1 MDLRPL
7 PDDLLETT
15 AQTRFLWSALTPE
28 RWALLRARA
37 EERVR
42 TLAAVAEEW
51 ERTGRRRHALETVA
65 PTVHWS
71 TYLNWCRCAANRS
84 GAAWE
89 RQLDV
94 RVPPPP
100 VVVPANVRSSACTLR
115 LLVPGMSYD
124 AARER
129 LIAQFGKEKGGI
141 SDASLKRIW
150 KEGGLARSRG
160 RQGAPQEDVVRLSG
174 GAGLAFLAAAA
185 AETGIVAELG
195 AAVEAHVAAAVA
207 AAETRAAVG
216 GVGDF
221 PVGGHAIAE
230 IPSDPSVTR
239 EAEAV
244 ATTFS
249 GDGRDARGQFTASY
263 NRAARG
269 TGARDPR
276 RDSEERK
283 RARRSVEDLR
293 LAGSSAAVIG
303 WKILAI
309 GAAPLLTE
317 RRGFDGLDGPTGDWL
332 AALGGHAY
340 QPATLDKM
348 LAELAFVDAGG
359 VLWSTH
365 GEHWARTTLPWRTS
379 TDAPPWQRWVVYVD
393 ATQDPY
399 WTHAYAVSG
408 KVSRVNKVMPCL
420 TRVAMTGGPGVP
432 LAVETHAGS
441 VSLKKELVPFLD
453 RMEGVLGDG
462 ELGRLTIMD
471 AEMAT
476 RPLMTELAARPDR
489 WFITVLKGGTA
500 KAARKADA
508 ATWERYRERDLI
520 REISI
525 RFGGDER
532 AEGDMTLRG
541 IEMIREGSR
550 NPTTTT
556 FATNAPAT
564 ELSSSQAVDAYLS
577 RWPHQEQRF
586 RNARNGLG
594 MDRAHGYGGE
604 EVTHVA
610 FTTALEKAEGRVER
624 AGHQV
629 ARVEASEANARVL
642 LEGASAQQRG
652 AARAAVRSA
661 ERETA
666 ATRRKQREA
675 VAEQQRQS
683 TKPRE
688 IYLRDTTR
696 DGIVTS
702 AKLTVLMLMEY
713 ALKEYFGGLRME
725 VRTFIE
731 SFVNLPVTIRR
742 TQTETLYEI
751 QENGRNPRS
760 MTQLRSACAE
770 VNGRTLSAD
779 GRSLRFCV
787 TPRQLV

>member
-1 MDLRPL
+1 MDTRPL
-7 PDDLLETT
+7 PDDLLDAT
-15 AQTRFLWSALTPE
+15 AQTRSLWNALAPE

-51 ERTGRRRHALETVA
+51 ERTGRRRQALETVA
-65 PTVHWS
+65 PTLHWS
-71 TYLNWCRCAANRS
+71 TYLNWCRCEATRA
-84 GAAWE
+84 GAPWE

-100 VVVPANVRSSACTLR
+100 VVVPAEVRASACTLR

-150 KEGGLARSRG
+150 KEGGLARPRG
-160 RQGAPQEDVVRLSG
+160 RQRAPKEDVVRLSG

-185 AETGIVAELG
+185 AETRVVAELG
-195 AAVEAHVAAAVA
+195 AAVEAHVAAALA
-207 AAETRAAVG
+207 AAEARAGVEGAGSIG
-216 GVGDF
+216 GDALTESLS
-221 PVGGHAIAE
+221 PPPAA
-230 IPSDPSVTR
+230 R
-239 EAEAV
+239 EEEAV
-244 ATTFS
+244 APTLS
-249 GDGRDARGQFTASY
+249 PDGRDARGQFTASY
-263 NRAARG
+263 NHAARG

-283 RARRSVEDLR
+283 RTRRSVEDLR
-293 LAGSSAAVIG
+293 LAGSSAAIIG
-303 WKILAI
+303 WKLLAI

-332 AALGGHAY
+332 AALGGHPY
-340 QPATLDKM
+340 QAATLDKA
-348 LAELAFVDAGG
+348 LAELAYVDAGE

-365 GEHWARTTLPWRTS
+365 GEQWARITLPWRTS
-379 TDAPPWQRWVVYVD
+379 TDAAPWLRWVVYVD

-432 LAVETHAGS
+432 LAVETYAGS

-462 ELGRLTIMD
+462 ELGRLTVMD

-500 KAARKADA
+500 KAARKADFT
-508 ATWERYRERDLI
+508 TWQRYRERDLI
-520 REISI
+520 REVSI
-525 RFGGDER
+525 RFGGEGE
-532 AEGDMTLRG
+532 AEGDLTLRG

-556 FATNAPAT
+556 FATNASAA
-564 ELSSSQAVDAYLS
+564 ELSSSQVVDAYLS

-594 MDRAHGYGGE
+594 MDHAHGYGGE
-604 EVTHVA
+604 MVTHVA

-629 ARVEASEANARVL
+629 ARVERAEANARVL
-642 LEGASAQQRG
+642 LAGASAEQRD
-652 AARAAVRSA
+652 AAKAAVRSA

-675 VAEQQRQS
+675 VVEQQRQS

-742 TQTETLYEI
+742 TQTETVYEI
-751 QENGRNPRS
+751 QENERNPRS
-760 MTQLRSACAE
+760 MSQLRSACAA
-770 VNGRTLSAD
+770 VNGRKLSAD

-787 TPRQLV
+787 TPRALV

>member
-7 PDDLLETT
+7 PDDLLEAT
-15 AQTRFLWSALTPE
+15 AETRSLWRSLTPE

-51 ERTGRRRHALETVA
+51 ERTGRRRRALESVA
-65 PTVHWS
+65 PTLHWS
-71 TYLNWCRCAANRS
+71 TYLNWCRCEATRA
-84 GAAWE
+84 GAPWE

-100 VVVPANVRSSACTLR
+100 VVVPAEVRASACTLR

-129 LIAQFGKEKGGI
+129 LIAQFGAEKGGI

-150 KEGGLARSRG
+150 KEGGLARARG
-160 RQGAPQEDVVRLSG
+160 RQPAPREEVVRLSG

-216 GVGDF
+216 T
-221 PVGGHAIAE
+221 E
-230 IPSDPSVTR
+230 
-239 EAEAV
+239 EAV
-244 ATTFS
+244 PVAELPRDPPAPTEDEACSATFS
-249 GDGRDARGQFTASY
+249 VDGRDALGQFTPSY

-283 RARRSVEDLR
+283 RARRGVQDLR
-293 LAGSSAAVIG
+293 LAGASAAVIG

-309 GAAPLLTE
+309 GVAPLLTE
-317 RRGFDGLDGPTGDWL
+317 RRGFDGLEGPTGDWL

-340 QPATLDKM
+340 QAATLDKT
-348 LAELAFVDAGG
+348 LAELAYVDAGET
-359 VLWSTH
+359 LWSTH
-365 GEHWARTTLPWRTS
+365 GEQWAKTTLPWRTA
-379 TDAPPWQRWVVYVD
+379 TDSPPWLRWVIYVD

-432 LAVETHAGS
+432 LAVETHAGA

-453 RMEGVLGDG
+453 RMEGVLGEG
-462 ELGRLTIMD
+462 ELGRLTVMD

-500 KAARKADA
+500 KAARKADPA
-508 ATWERYRERDLI
+508 PWERYRERDLI
-520 REISI
+520 REVSL
-525 RFGGDER
+525 RFGGDEK
-532 AEGDMTLRG
+532 AEGDLTLRG

-556 FATNAPAT
+556 FATNAPAA
-564 ELSSSQAVDAYLS
+564 ELHSSQVADAYLS

-610 FTTALEKAEGRVER
+610 FTTALEKADGRVQR

-629 ARVEASEANARVL
+629 ARAEASEAKARVL
-642 LEGASAQQRG
+642 LEGASAQQR
-652 AARAAVRSA
+652 ATAREAVRSA

-666 ATRRKQREA
+666 ATRRKQKEA

-742 TQTETLYEI
+742 TQTEAVYEI
-751 QENGRNPRS
+751 QENPRS
-760 MTQLRSACAE
+760 PQSMSQLRSACEE
-770 VNGRTLSAD
+770 VNARKLSAD
-779 GRSLRFCV
+779 GRRLRFRV
-787 TPRQLV
+787 TPRPLV

>member
-1 MDLRPL
+1 MDTRPL
-7 PDDLLETT
+7 PDDLLEAT
-15 AQTRFLWSALTPE
+15 AQTRALWSALTPE

-42 TLAAVAEEW
+42 MLAAVAEEW
-51 ERTGRRRHALETVA
+51 ERSGRRRRALETVA

-71 TYLNWCRCAANRS
+71 TYLNWCRCAADRS

-100 VVVPANVRSSACTLR
+100 VVVPADVRASACTLR

-129 LIAQFGKEKGGI
+129 LIAQFGEEKGGI

-150 KEGGLARSRG
+150 KEGGLARPRG
-160 RQGAPQEDVVRLSG
+160 RQRAPQEDVVRLSG
-174 GAGLAFLAAAA
+174 GAGLAFLRAAA
-185 AETGIVAELG
+185 AETGVVAELG

-207 AAETRAAVG
+207 SAGSAAAIEG
-216 GVGDF
+216 EGEGE
-221 PVGGHAIAE
+221 GYAIAE
-230 IPSDPSVTR
+230 SPSHPPATR
-239 EAEAV
+239 EAERV
-244 ATTFS
+244 ATTPS
-249 GDGRDARGQFTASY
+249 ADGRDARGQFTASY

-269 TGARDPR
+269 TGDGDPR
-276 RDSEERK
+276 RDSEECK
-283 RARRSVEDLR
+283 RTRRSVEDLR

-303 WKILAI
+303 WKLLAI

-332 AALGGHAY
+332 AALGGHPY
-340 QPATLDKM
+340 QAATLDKA
-348 LAELAFVDAGG
+348 LAELAFVDAGE

-365 GEHWARTTLPWRTS
+365 GEQWARITLPWRTS
-379 TDAPPWQRWVVYVD
+379 PDAPPWLRWVVYVD

-441 VSLKKELVPFLD
+441 VSLKKELVPFLN
-453 RMEGVLGDG
+453 RMEGILGAGD
-462 ELGRLTIMD
+462 LGRLTVMD

-476 RPLMTELAARPDR
+476 RPLMTELAARTDR

-500 KAARKADA
+500 KAARKADF

-520 REISI
+520 RAVSI
-525 RFGGDER
+525 RFGGDEK
-532 AEGDMTLRG
+532 AEGDLTLRG

-556 FATNAPAT
+556 FATNAPVS

-624 AGHQV
+624 AGHKV
-629 ARVEASEANARVL
+629 ARMEAAEAHAHAL
-642 LEGASAQQRG
+642 LEGASAEQR
-652 AARAAVRSA
+652 AAAKAAVRSA

-666 ATRRKQREA
+666 ATRRKQKEA

-725 VRTFIE
+725 IRTFIE

-742 TQTETLYEI
+742 TQTETVYEI
-751 QENGRNPRS
+751 QANDRNPRS
-760 MTQLRSACAE
+760 MTQLRAACAE
-770 VNGRTLSAD
+770 VNGRKLSAD
-779 GRSLRFCV
+779 GRRLRFCV
-787 TPRQLV
+787 TPQSLV